1 MYKGIG
7 SILGNEIERKMMD
20 SRIDEIL
27 KITSLVPTQE
37 MKPTPAP
44 RVLPKT
50 TGKDDEIDY
59 NYARENYYNLI
70 ERNQDAV
77 EEMLEIAKQSE
88 NARSFEVVGQLIKA
102 GLDANE
108 SLMKLHKTK
117 KELSAEKSGPTQVT
131 NALFVGSTAELQK
144 LLKSKLKKTK

>member
-1 MYKGIG
+1 MKT
-7 SILGNEIERKMMD
+7 D
-20 SRIDEIL
+20 TRIDEIL
-27 KITSLVPTQE
+27 EITSLVPSSE
-37 MKPTPAP
+37 MKPNSPP
-44 RVLPKT
+44 RVKPKID
-50 TGKDDEIDY
+50 GKDEDIDY

-88 NARSFEVVGQLIKA
+88 NARAFEVVGQLIKS

-108 SLMKLHKTK
+108 ALMKLHKTK
-117 KELSAEKSGPTQVT
+117 KELNVEKGPTQVT

-144 LLKSKLKKTK
+144 LLKSKLKETK

>member
-1 MYKGIG
+1 
-7 SILGNEIERKMMD
+7 MD
-20 SRIDEIL
+20 NRIDEIL
-27 KITSLVPTQE
+27 EITSLVPTSE
-37 MKPTPAP
+37 LKPEPVA

-50 TGKDDEIDY
+50 DGKDDDVDY

-88 NARSFEVVGQLIKA
+88 HPRSFEVVGQLIKA
-102 GLDANE
+102 GLEANE

-117 KELSAEKSGPTQVT
+117 KELSIEKGPSQVT
-131 NALFVGSTAELQK
+131 NQAVFVGSTAELQK
-144 LLKSKLKKTK
+144 LLKVKRGE

>member
-1 MYKGIG
+1 MKA
-7 SILGNEIERKMMD
+7 D
-20 SRIDEIL
+20 TRIDEIL
-27 KITSLVPTQE
+27 EITSLIPSSE
-37 MKPTPAP
+37 MKPNSPP
-44 RVLPKT
+44 RVKPKID
-50 TGKDDEIDY
+50 GRDDDIDY

-88 NARSFEVVGQLIKA
+88 HARSFEVVGQLIKA

-108 SLMKLHKTK
+108 ALMKLHKTK
-117 KELSAEKSGPTQVT
+117 KELNAENSGPTQVT

-144 LLKSKLKKTK
+144 LLKSKLKETK